1 MGDPILLLLGIASL
15 LFLIIV
21 YFVWRSATMEKWIL
35 TSRMEKEEWK
45 RLDEERTRK
54 EKKIGKKK
62 MRRKVK
68 KK

>member
-1 MGDPILLLLGIASL
+1 
-15 LFLIIV
+15 
-21 YFVWRSATMEKWIL
+21 MEKWIL